1 MLGWWSLV
9 RFTHVVS
16 AMVWVGGQLT
26 ISAMVLPVVRRLL
39 SPQDRLPVLSGVGRR
54 FGLFTVVAFLPL
66 QVGTGILLAW
76 HKGITLSSLAEPGY
90 GRTLAAKLIA
100 FALVL
105 AAAGGHGWAMGST
118 RQALARSLAIATLVG
133 SLAIVLLATAL
144 PQS

>member
-1 MLGWWSLV
+1 MLGWWSFV
-9 RFTHVVS
+9 RFVHVVS
-16 AMVWVGGQLT
+16 AMTWVGGQLT

-39 SPQDRLPVLSGVGRR
+39 SVEDRLPVLTGVGRR

-76 HKGITLSSLAEPGY
+76 HKGVTLPSLAEPGY
-90 GRTLAAKLIA
+90 GRTLAAKLVA
-100 FALVL
+100 FALVM
-105 AAAGGHGWAMGST
+105 AAAGGHGWAMGTT
-118 RQALARSLAIATLVG
+118 RKALARSLAIATLVG